1 MNMTPSTPPVLW
13 EERQFGR
20 TVGVLLALI
29 GVWLNWDGPR
39 STVGMFILVL
49 GLLLVVL
56 AVTYP
61 RALIYPN
68 RMWMRLA
75 EVLAYVS
82 TRVILGFVFFA
93 VVTPIGVTK
102 RLTGWDPLGRRRSN
116 QESYWVPYAER
127 QHDRKHFEKM
137 F

>member
-13 EERQFGR
+13 QERQFGR
-20 TVGVLLALI
+20 TVGVVLALI

-39 STVGMFILVL
+39 STVGMCLLVF

-61 RALIYPN
+61 RALVRLN
-68 RMWMRLA
+68 RMWMGLA
-75 EVLAYVS
+75 EMLAYVS
-82 TRVILGFVFFA
+82 TRVILGLVFFG
-93 VVTPIGVTK
+93 VVTPIGVIK

-116 QESYWVPYAER
+116 QSSYWVPYPER

>member
-29 GVWLNWDGPR
+29 GVWLNWEGPR

-61 RALIYPN
+61 RALVRPN
-68 RMWMRLA
+68 RMWMGLA
-75 EVLAYVS
+75 EVLSYVS
-82 TRVILGFVFFA
+82 TRVILGFVFFV
-93 VVTPIGVTK
+93 VVTPIGVIK
-102 RLTGWDPLGRRRSN
+102 RLTGLDPLGRRRSN
-116 QESYWVPYAER
+116 QESYWVSYSER

>member
-1 MNMTPSTPPVLW
+1 MNMMPSTPPVLW
-13 EERQFGR
+13 QERQFGR

-29 GVWLNWDGPR
+29 GVWLNWQGPR
-39 STVGMFILVL
+39 SAVGMLILVL
-49 GLLLVVL
+49 GVLLVVL

-61 RALIYPN
+61 RALVHPN
-68 RMWMRLA
+68 RMWMGLA

-82 TRVILGFVFFA
+82 TRVILGLVFFV

-116 QESYWVPYAER
+116 QESYWVPYSER

>member
-75 EVLAYVS
+75 EVLAYV
-82 TRVILGFVFFA
+82 
-93 VVTPIGVTK
+93 VTPIGVTK

>member
-1 MNMTPSTPPVLW
+1 MNMTPSKLPVLW
-13 EERQFGR
+13 QERQFGR
-20 TVGVLLALI
+20 TVGVVLALI

-39 STVGMFILVL
+39 STVGMCLLVF

-61 RALIYPN
+61 RALVRLN
-68 RMWMRLA
+68 RMWMGLA

-82 TRVILGFVFFA
+82 TRVILGFVFFV
-93 VVTPIGVTK
+93 VVTPIGVIK

-116 QESYWVPYAER
+116 QQSYWVPYSER

>member
-13 EERQFGR
+13 QERQFGC

-29 GVWLNWDGPR
+29 GVWLNWEGPR
-39 STVGMFILVL
+39 STVGMFVLVL

-56 AVTYP
+56 SVTYP
-61 RALIYPN
+61 RALVRLN
-68 RMWMRLA
+68 RMWMGLA

-82 TRVILGFVFFA
+82 TRVILGLVFFV

-116 QESYWVPYAER
+116 QQSYWVPYSER
-127 QHDRKHFEKM
+127 QHNRKHFEKM